1 MNRCQISY
9 YHYITIV
16 IGLLVCIVLSGCD
29 NPSKVWDFTIG
40 QSKESA
46 IDVIENNGLTLS
58 KETGNV
64 IETSSQIKYLGT
76 IWNGIILRFS
86 GSTLISVGFQKSQG
100 QPMTSEQKKT
110 IVRHIDRIYG
120 EHETDKSLK
129 EEYGTVLWNWTN
141 SDIKVQ
147 FISFLK
153 GRGAYLVFYTG
164 ATTPETP
171 LQQTGKASSPNE
183 IYIFNLDQ
191 SFDET
196 REIIQQHNLNF
207 SEDEH
212 GITIKSPIT
221 FLDLEWA
228 KVSISKYDNS
238 IRHIN
243 FCNNGTIHSTQE
255 RQKLIQNLDELY
267 GEHITDPSVAGG
279 SYTCYY
285 WYPGNIKIS
294 YLPMPSISSEDLE
307 FTHSK

>member
-129 EEYGTVLWNWTN
+129 EEY
-141 SDIKVQ
+141 
-147 FISFLK
+147 
-153 GRGAYLVFYTG
+153 TG

-212 GITIKSPIT
+212 GITITSPIT